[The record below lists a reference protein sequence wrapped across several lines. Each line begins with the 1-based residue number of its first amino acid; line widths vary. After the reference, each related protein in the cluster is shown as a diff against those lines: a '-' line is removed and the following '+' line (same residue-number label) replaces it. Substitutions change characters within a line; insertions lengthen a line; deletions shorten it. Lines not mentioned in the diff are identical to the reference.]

1 MYLEPRGDADFAGA
15 LDREAG
21 CINRLAQG
29 PSFAVHAPSAI
40 LSGIMKQLLLLA
52 GAAAL
57 ASAAPALAQGHG
69 NGHGNGKGNAHV
81 HGVNGPVGYGVG
93 GCPPG
98 LAKKNNGCLP
108 PGQAKK
114 LYNVGQR
121 YPLGYGNAWTY
132 NQIPYDVRNQYNL
145 DPYGRYYYGDG
156 YLYRVDPT
164 TMLIQQVVSAIIH

>member
-1 MYLEPRGDADFAGA
+1 
-15 LDREAG
+15 
-21 CINRLAQG
+21 
-29 PSFAVHAPSAI
+29 
-40 LSGIMKQLLLLA
+40 MKQLLLLI
-52 GAAAL
+52 GAASL

-69 NGHGNGKGNAHV
+69 NGHGKGNAHV

-98 LAKKNNGCLP
+98 LAKKNNGCRP

-121 YPLGYGNAWTY
+121 FPLGYGNAWNY
-132 NQIPYDVRNQYNL
+132 NQVPYDLRSQYNL
-145 DPYGRYYYGDG
+145 NPNDRYYYGDG

-164 TMLIQQVVSAIIH
+164 TMLINQVVSAIIH